1 MTSIDPIVTA
11 NLKLTNAATICSRL
25 FRRGF
30 RNVLLRNVRPL
41 RSSGSPMVGPAYTL
55 RFIAAREDLDGFG
68 AKPDPNEI
76 QREAFEA
83 TPEGYVL
90 VMDCREEIRA
100 ACCGDILISRLMVR
114 GGAGVVSDGGIRD
127 SAQVAE
133 MDIPVFAAAPS
144 PPVNRVAHHALD
156 HGKPI
161 TCGGVA
167 VYPGD
172 IVFGD
177 ADGVVIIPAH
187 LAAEVA
193 TEAAEQDAQEAWI
206 AKRVLGGA
214 PLKGNFPAS
223 PETLQEFK
231 AWRESEIRKGKV

>member
-1 MTSIDPIVTA
+1 MTPLEPA
-11 NLKLTNAATICSRL
+11 LLEELKTTNTATICARL

-41 RSSGSPMVGPAYTL
+41 RNRAAPLVGPAYTL
-55 RFIAAREDLDGFG
+55 RFIPAREDIDGFG
-68 AKPDPNEI
+68 AKPDPNEV

-83 TPEGYVL
+83 TPEGHVL
-90 VMDCREEIRA
+90 VMDCREETRA

-114 GGAGVVSDGGIRD
+114 GGAGIVSDGGIRD
-127 SAQVAE
+127 SAQVAA

-144 PPVNRVAHHALD
+144 PPVNRVAHHALE
-156 HGKPI
+156 HGRPI
-161 TCGGVA
+161 SCGGVA

-177 ADGVVIIPAH
+177 ADGVVIIPRH
-187 LAAEVA
+187 LAKEVA
-193 TEAAEQDAQEAWI
+193 AEAVEQDAQEAWI
-206 AKRVLGGA
+206 ARRVLSGA

-223 PETLQEFK
+223 PETLEEYK
-231 AWRESEIRKGKV
+231 AWRSQQDKESNG